1 MFSCTACCQKRIKN
15 IQTTHLAEKRR
26 CTILGRDS
34 WKHYLLQLVQLEPEN
49 NSPKIWVKDCNTY
62 TKCSRSSNVHEF
74 KKKIKIKTYISS
86 ESRSFIEKD
95 SQRNVCPVVTF
106 FSCPIKWM
114 HGLEVSL
121 ALILFW
127 FMHIEFTLQFS
138 LGGTS
143 KGSLF
148 YT

>member
-1 MFSCTACCQKRIKN
+1 MFCCTARYQKRITN
-15 IQTTHLAEKRR
+15 IQTTHLAGKRR
-26 CTILGRDS
+26 WKILGRDS

-49 NSPKIWVKDCNTY
+49 NVPKIWVKDCNAY
-62 TKCSRSSNVHEF
+62 TKCSISSNVHEF
-74 KKKIKIKTYISS
+74 FKKIKLKTYISS
-86 ESRSFIEKD
+86 ESRSFIERD
-95 SQRNVCPVVTF
+95 SQRNICPVVTF

-114 HGLEVSL
+114 HGLESSL

-138 LGGTS
+138 LGGAS